1 MAVTEPSGSITAAGL
16 HAIDTASM
24 DIETALLAVQGK
36 RAELLESQLRDQ
48 IAAVQAKNQQIGKLN
63 EVLSALTGS
72 LSAYGTEANG
82 EYQASKAPANFSSE
96 QLNQTIADSGISDM
110 GWSVTITHESPGPVL
125 NVGGGCLGSAIYAE
139 LSHIKWDPSLK
150 RNDIDGAITKVKGQI
165 DSLANSQQMD
175 TLRLQSLSAK
185 RNEAFEQMTNWI
197 KKMQDVRNNMLG
209 NMR

>member
-16 HAIDTASM
+16 HAIDTANM

-82 EYQASKAPANFSSE
+82 EYQASKAPAKSE
-96 QLNQTIADSGISDM
+96 
-110 GWSVTITHESPGPVL
+110 
-125 NVGGGCLGSAIYAE
+125 
-139 LSHIKWDPSLK
+139 
-150 RNDIDGAITKVKGQI
+150 
-165 DSLANSQQMD
+165 
-175 TLRLQSLSAK
+175 
-185 RNEAFEQMTNWI
+185 
-197 KKMQDVRNNMLG
+197 
-209 NMR
+209 